1 LIRRVSAETA
11 DLILVVDD
19 DIKICKLVE
28 AYLVREGYRVALASD
43 GLTALRLIRKLSPA
57 LVVLD
62 LMLPD
67 LDGFAVARTAREEG
81 EVSIIMLTAMGSTPE
96 RVQGLNAGA
105 DDYLA
110 KPFSPSELVA
120 RIRSVLRRTRPRRSG
135 GVIRHGD
142 ITVDRDRRTARLGTH
157 SLDLTATEFEL
168 LDALVEAR
176 GRVLTRDL
184 LIDLLHPTASD
195 PIQGRS
201 INVYVRRLRS
211 KLGDD
216 AESPRHLV
224 TVRGVGYRL
233 AGT

>member
-1 LIRRVSAETA
+1 MTAEPA
-11 DLILVVDD
+11 DLIVVVDD
-19 DIKICKLVE
+19 DVKIGKLIE

-43 GLTALRLIRKLSPA
+43 GLSALRLIRELSPA

-62 LMLPD
+62 LMLPE
-67 LDGFAVARTAREEG
+67 LGGLAVARTAREEG

-96 RVQGLNAGA
+96 RIQGLNAGA

-142 ITVDRDRRTARLGTH
+142 IAIDRDRRTAWLGTCG
-157 SLDLTATEFEL
+157 LDLTATEFDL
-168 LDALVEAR
+168 LEALVGAG
-176 GRVLTRDL
+176 GRVLTRDR

-211 KLGDD
+211 KLGDS
-216 AESPRHLV
+216 AESPRHLL